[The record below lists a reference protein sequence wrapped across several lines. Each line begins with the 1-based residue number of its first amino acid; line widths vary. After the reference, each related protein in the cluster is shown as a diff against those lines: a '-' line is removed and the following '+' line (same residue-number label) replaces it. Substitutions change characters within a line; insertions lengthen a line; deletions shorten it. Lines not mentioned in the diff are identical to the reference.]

1 MKANGAKRKIFNDAI
16 DLLDQMEEAAAV
28 PENAVRMLSAESI
41 RPFCGHPFRMYYWY
55 IHNPEYP
62 GKDSCVIFHK
72 HRASHP
78 YSDIQTYLFYVVIS
92 N

>member
-41 RPFCGHPFRMYYWY
+41 RPFCGHPFRTVSYTHLTLPT
-55 IHNPEYP
+55 I
-62 GKDSCVIFHK
+62 
-72 HRASHP
+72 A
-78 YSDIQTYLFYVVIS
+78 
-92 N
+92 

>member
-41 RPFCGHPFRMYYWY
+41 RPC
-55 IHNPEYP
+55 
-62 GKDSCVIFHK
+62 
-72 HRASHP
+72 
-78 YSDIQTYLFYVVIS
+78 
-92 N
+92 